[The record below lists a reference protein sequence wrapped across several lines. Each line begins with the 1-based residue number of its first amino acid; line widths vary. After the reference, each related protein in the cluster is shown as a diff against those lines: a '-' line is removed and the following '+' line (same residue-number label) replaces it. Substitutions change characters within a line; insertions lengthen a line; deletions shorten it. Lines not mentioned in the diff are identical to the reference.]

1 MKKQTMILTLA
12 AGSLVLG
19 LGFGFAQM
27 GQGKGPGAGAGYA
40 QAQTQPLSEEAKNAL
55 LEALVGP
62 EGEYAAYAMY
72 TAVIEK
78 FGEVEPYLSIR
89 ESEARHIAA
98 LQRQLDL
105 YGVDYPKENPFLG
118 QVSAPESLED
128 AAEACAEGEVANV
141 ALYDRLLADVKGYPN
156 LERVF
161 TNLRA
166 ASLEVHLPLFRLAA
180 ENGGTL
186 TPQQMLQFRTQL
198 GRPRGLG
205 GPCLQIAPAGAGQ
218 APWCGQLRGWVGRG
232 LNPIRPQAPWCGQ
245 LRGKRFGANRAAPG
259 Q

>member
-1 MKKQTMILTLA
+1 MKKPTMILTLA

-40 QAQTQPLSEEAKNAL
+40 QVQTQPLSEEAKNAL

-78 FGEVEPYLSIR
+78 YGEVEPYVSIR
-89 ESEARHIAA
+89 KAEAKHIEA
-98 LQRQLDL
+98 LKRQLDR
-105 YGVDYPKENPFLG
+105 YGVDYPAENPYLG

-128 AAEACAEGEVANV
+128 AAKAWAEGEVANV
-141 ALYDRLLADVKGYPN
+141 AMYDRLMEAVQDYPN
-156 LERVF
+156 LVQVF
-161 TNLRA
+161 DHLRA
-166 ASLEVHLPLFRLAA
+166 ASQERHLPAFSLAA

-186 TPQQMLQFRTQL
+186 SPEQMQELHGTFASQRGQGQQ
-198 GRPRGLG
+198 GHG
-205 GPCLQIAPAGAGQ
+205 GQDCQRQGQGQGHGPHGGAGPR
-218 APWCGQLRGWVGRG
+218 AGSGR
-232 LNPIRPQAPWCGQ
+232 
-245 LRGKRFGANRAAPG
+245 
-259 Q
+259 

>member
-40 QAQTQPLSEEAKNAL
+40 QVQTQPLSEEAKNAL
-55 LEALVGP
+55 LEALTGP

-78 FGEVEPYLSIR
+78 YGEVEPYVSIR
-89 ESEARHIAA
+89 KAEAKHIEA
-98 LQRQLDL
+98 LKRQLDR
-105 YGVDYPKENPFLG
+105 YGVDYPAENPYLG

-128 AAEACAEGEVANV
+128 AAKAWAEGEVANV
-141 ALYDRLLADVKGYPN
+141 AMYDRLMEAVKDYPN
-156 LERVF
+156 LVQVF
-161 TNLRA
+161 DHLRA
-166 ASLEVHLPLFRLAA
+166 ASQERHLPAFSLAA

-186 TPQQMLQFRTQL
+186 SPEQMQELHDTFASQRGQGQGNHGGQDCQQQGQ
-198 GRPRGLG
+198 GQGH
-205 GPCLQIAPAGAGQ
+205 GPHGGAG
-218 APWCGQLRGWVGRG
+218 P
-232 LNPIRPQAPWCGQ
+232 
-245 LRGKRFGANRAAPG
+245 RAG
-259 Q
+259 SGH